1 MGSDGSIVVP
11 SSGTLPAMAMPPAAA
26 APAQA
31 APAPVSPGVPAGVST
46 AAAVGELNHL
56 ANLIGAQ
63 PATETFKLENLFGAD
78 IFAKGDGQGPGAEI
92 IQIDGTAPSA
102 HRSALDQI
110 RQQMDGLTLADQQ
123 PPDDLLDL
131 MDRA

>member
-11 SSGTLPAMAMPPAAA
+11 SSGTLPAMAMPPATAA
-26 APAQA
+26 SVQA

-56 ANLIGAQ
+56 ANL
-63 PATETFKLENLFGAD
+63 FGAD
-78 IFAKGDGQGPGAEI
+78 IFAKGDGQGAGAEI

-110 RQQMDGLTLADQQ
+110 QQQMEGLTVADQQ